1 MMDFP
6 CSNDHNQEGHGIES
20 PDMAW
25 EENCLTNSTAC
36 NGTCIE
42 KLVRLTY
49 GKASF

>member
-1 MMDFP
+1 MNIEISRSFSLS
-6 CSNDHNQEGHGIES
+6 SNDHNQDGHGIES

-42 KLVRLTY
+42 KLV
-49 GKASF
+49 S